1 MRGVKDMRG
10 MRGMR
15 GMKRKAVSTIVVQL
29 ALIVA
34 VVSFSAILFHA
45 AQIAT
50 EALFDARAFEDFS
63 IPFVAFGDN
72 MIYIDVI
79 NTGTISLQIERVL
92 VNAEDVTD
100 RASLPSALTPG
111 ELGEVAVKY
120 EYYPD
125 EAYTI
130 ILISSR
136 GNVRYAVAQS
146 PPA

>member
-15 GMKRKAVSTIVVQL
+15 GTRRKAASTIVVQL

-100 RASLPSALTPG
+100 RASLPTLNPG